1 MKLRLILFVPILM
14 MLCGNISAQKL
25 VSDRIRPQWTKKTPM
40 PTNGT
45 FCYEIVTATGRT
57 LDSARN
63 AALAGL
69 VSNSGLQNGVVA
81 VSDHTATETLSQKWE
96 NGKLTE
102 SIEHEG
108 RTNTSLKSSEM
119 VLHIKDID
127 EYWQTD
133 SRGNYNITK
142 LYARAET
149 GIIPA
154 FDNVRKT
161 AHYGARGLWRSL
173 IIPGWG
179 QFHKGSYAKGG
190 IMLGGCALAA
200 SGIIFCESMR
210 KDCYIKTSQ
219 THDVNLIRRYSVQAA
234 NYATTRNI
242 CIGAAAALY
251 LYNLID
257 AVAAPG
263 ARRLIITPVA
273 YQDNSLGISANLK
286 F

>member
-1 MKLRLILFVPILM
+1 MKLRIILFVPILM
-14 MLCGNISAQKL
+14 LFCGNISAQKAI
-25 VSDRIRPQWTKKTPM
+25 SDKIRPQWTKRM
-40 PTNGT
+40 PVSTNGT
-45 FCYEIVTATGRT
+45 FCYEIITATGKT
-57 LDSARN
+57 LNSARN
-63 AALAGL
+63 AALAEL

-81 VSDHTATETLSQKWE
+81 VSDHEATETLSQKWE

-102 SIEHEG
+102 RIEHEG
-108 RTNTSLKSSEM
+108 RTNTSLKGSEM

-127 EYWQTD
+127 EYWKMD

-142 LYARAET
+142 LYARSET
-149 GIIPA
+149 GITPA

-161 AHYGARGLWRSL
+161 AHYGVRGLWRSL

-190 IMLGGCALAA
+190 IMLGGCALTAA
-200 SGIIFCESMR
+200 GIIFCESMR
-210 KDCYIKTSQ
+210 KDCYAKTAQ
-219 THDVNLIRRYSVQAA
+219 THDANLLRRYSAQAA
-234 NYATTRNI
+234 NYATARNI

-273 YQDNSLGISANLK
+273 YSDNSLGISASLN